1 MQATAKCSSCGGRSP
16 ADALFCIECGES
28 LSSATGVTTRLP
40 ATTCRACGAER
51 ISSGNFCS
59 MCGQPFSEPVA
70 PGLPWPAVQ
79 TPPHAR
85 VGAPRRSVPVAS
97 YPRVQNATPPT
108 GTQAVQGSKS
118 SFSLAGAILIVGLA
132 VLVLFKLISL
142 PLILTLAAL
151 AYFVHQAEHGR
162 AEQALRT
169 LLAVGALIFV
179 LANPKFWPAL
189 LLVFIGMK
197 ILGR

>member
-1 MQATAKCSSCGGRSP
+1 MQATAKCSTCGGRSP

-28 LSSATGVTTRLP
+28 LSSATGVTTRLSP
-40 ATTCRACGAER
+40 ATCRACGAER
-51 ISSGNFCS
+51 NSSGNFCS
-59 MCGQPFSEPVA
+59 MCGQPFEEPVA
-70 PGLPWPAVQ
+70 AGLPWPAAQ
-79 TPPHAR
+79 TPPHTR
-85 VGAPRRSVPVAS
+85 GGAPRPGTPVAS
-97 YPRVQNATPPT
+97 YPRVQNATPPA
-108 GTQAVQGSKS
+108 GTRPARGNKS
-118 SFSLAGAILIVGLA
+118 GFSLAGAILIVGIA

-151 AYFVHQAEHGR
+151 AFFVHQAEHGR